1 MVDKEF
7 KFLVVDDFSTMW
19 CIVCN
24 LLKELGFNN
33 VEEVE
38 DGVDVLNKL

>member
-7 KFLVVDDFSTMW
+7 KFLVVDDFFIMW
-19 CIVCN
+19 CIVRN

-38 DGVDVLNKL
+38 DGVDVFNKL